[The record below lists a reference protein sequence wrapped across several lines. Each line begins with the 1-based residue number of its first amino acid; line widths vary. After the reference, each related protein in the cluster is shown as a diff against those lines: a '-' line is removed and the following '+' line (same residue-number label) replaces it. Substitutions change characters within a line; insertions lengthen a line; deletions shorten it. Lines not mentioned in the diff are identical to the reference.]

1 MAYIYIWAGTVILL
15 QMYRAKEAEVCLAF
29 FRELQTQTMAFES
42 YLPIQRTKHGSRVP
56 LHQETSLLV

>member
-29 FRELQTQTMAFES
+29 FWELQTQTMAFAS
-42 YLPIQRTKHGSRVP
+42 YLPIQRTKHGSGVP